1 MTEPDYVT
9 VNRAVTPGN
18 PSRFCVLLMKYH
30 QQNDEYLAVKC
41 SEALPEAAA
50 RALAQSWAAA
60 LQLDV
65 R

>member
-9 VNRAVTPGN
+9 VNRAIPPGK
-18 PSRFCVLLMKYH
+18 FCVLHMKYH
-30 QQNDEYLAVKC
+30 PQGDEYLAVRS

-50 RALAQSWAAA
+50 RALARAWAAA